1 MRKIIYSMAVVLLLA
16 ACASETKEKPLEQ
29 SNMQQ
34 EVIAMNKSMHGKWQG
49 VIDIPQMPLE
59 VILNLQKGNGTL
71 TVPAQGLSDFP
82 FESVEYDDQQL
93 NITIDFAG
101 SLIKITGTLE
111 KEQINATF
119 TQNGQTFPL
128 LLKPFTEVATTYD
141 ELTIPV
147 EGGKLKVALQ
157 MPDEPNGE
165 LVIIHA
171 GSGPTNKDGN
181 TIGSGKNDSLKM
193 LAEDL
198 ARQGIA
204 SVRFDKRGIGEN
216 TALIKKEQDLRF
228 DHYVKDVAAIIDYMK
243 QDERFTS
250 IHLIG
255 HSEGALIM
263 TLAAQESDI
272 ASLTLLAGAGRPV
285 DEILLEQLTASLPPT
300 LLAESKTAL
309 ENLKAGKAVQ
319 NVSAELQSLFRASVQ
334 PYMMSWLQYDPQQEV
349 SNVSVP
355 ILVIQGKKDI
365 QITETDAKALQKGN
379 EQATVRYFDQMNHVL
394 KDIKGDRTE
403 NIASYTNPDVP
414 LAVGLIEEI
423 VSFIR

>member
-1 MRKIIYSMAVVLLLA
+1 MAAVLFLT
-16 ACASETKEKPLEQ
+16 ACTSETKEKSQEQ
-29 SNMQQ
+29 TAIEQ
-34 EVIAMNKSMHGKWQG
+34 EAIAMNEDILGKWQG

-59 VILNLQKGNGTL
+59 VILNLQQDTGTL
-71 TVPAQGLSDFP
+71 TVPVQGLSDFP
-82 FESVEYDDQQL
+82 FESVNYDDRQL
-93 NITIDFAG
+93 TITIDLAG
-101 SLIKITGTLE
+101 SVIKIIGTLE
-111 KEQINATF
+111 NNQIVATF

-128 LLKPFTEVATTYD
+128 LLKLFTEVAATYD
-141 ELTIPV
+141 ELTVPV

-157 MPDEPNGE
+157 MPDNPTGE
-165 LVIIHA
+165 LAIIQA

-198 ARQGIA
+198 ATQGIA

-228 DHYVKDVAAIIDYMK
+228 NQYVNDVVAILDYMK

-263 TLAAQESDI
+263 TLAAQDSDI
-272 ASLTLLAGAGRPV
+272 GSLTLLAGAGRPA
-285 DEILLEQLTASLPPT
+285 DELLMEQLTASLSST

-309 ENLKAGKAVQ
+309 EKLKAGKMVS
-319 NVSAELQSLFRASVQ
+319 NVSAELQSLFRTSVQ
-334 PYMMSWLQYDPQQEV
+334 PYMMSWLQYDPQKELA
-349 SNVSVP
+349 NVSAP
-355 ILVIQGKKDI
+355 ILIVQGKKDI
-365 QITETDAKALQKGN
+365 QITQADATALKNGN

-394 KDIKGDRTE
+394 KDIKGDRSE
-403 NIASYTNPDVP
+403 NIASYTNPDYP
-414 LAVGLIEEI
+414 LAKGLIEEI

>member
-1 MRKIIYSMAVVLLLA
+1 MAAVLFLT
-16 ACASETKEKPLEQ
+16 ACTSETKEKSQEQ
-29 SNMQQ
+29 TAIEQ
-34 EVIAMNKSMHGKWQG
+34 EAIAMNEDILGKWQG

-59 VILNLQKGNGTL
+59 VILNLQQDTGTL
-71 TVPAQGLSDFP
+71 TVPVQGLSDFP
-82 FESVEYDDQQL
+82 FESVNYDDRQL
-93 NITIDFAG
+93 TITIDLAG
-101 SLIKITGTLE
+101 SVIKIIGTLE
-111 KEQINATF
+111 NNQIVATF

-128 LLKPFTEVATTYD
+128 LLKLFTEVAATYD
-141 ELTIPV
+141 ELTVPV

-157 MPDEPNGE
+157 MPDNPTGE
-165 LVIIHA
+165 LAIIQA

-198 ARQGIA
+198 ATQGIA

-228 DHYVKDVAAIIDYMK
+228 NQYVNDVVAILDYMK

-263 TLAAQESDI
+263 TLAAQDSDI
-272 ASLTLLAGAGRPV
+272 GSLTLLAGAGRPA
-285 DEILLEQLTASLPPT
+285 DELLMEQLTASLPST

-309 ENLKAGKAVQ
+309 EKLKAGKMVS
-319 NVSAELQSLFRASVQ
+319 NVSAELQSLFRTSVQ
-334 PYMMSWLQYDPQQEV
+334 PYMMSWLQYDPQKELA
-349 SNVSVP
+349 NVSAP
-355 ILVIQGKKDI
+355 ILIVQGKKDI
-365 QITETDAKALQKGN
+365 QITQADATALKNGN

-394 KDIKGDRTE
+394 KDIKGDRSE
-403 NIASYTNPDVP
+403 NIASYTNPDYP
-414 LAVGLIEEI
+414 LATGLIEEI

>member
-1 MRKIIYSMAVVLLLA
+1 MAAVLFLT
-16 ACASETKEKPLEQ
+16 ACTSETKEKSQEQ
-29 SNMQQ
+29 TAIEQ
-34 EVIAMNKSMHGKWQG
+34 EAIAMNEDILGKWQG

-59 VILNLQKGNGTL
+59 VILNLQQDTGTL
-71 TVPAQGLSDFP
+71 TVPVQGLSDFP
-82 FESVEYDDQQL
+82 FESVNYDDRQL
-93 NITIDFAG
+93 TITIDLAG
-101 SLIKITGTLE
+101 SVIKIIGTLE
-111 KEQINATF
+111 NNQIVGTF

-128 LLKPFTEVATTYD
+128 LLRAFTEVAATYD
-141 ELTIPV
+141 ELTVPV

-157 MPDEPNGE
+157 IPDNPTGE
-165 LVIIHA
+165 LAIIQA

-198 ARQGIA
+198 ATQGIA

-228 DHYVKDVAAIIDYMK
+228 NQYVNDVVAILDYMK

-263 TLAAQESDI
+263 TLAAQDSDI
-272 ASLTLLAGAGRPV
+272 GSLTLLAGAGRPA
-285 DEILLEQLTASLPPT
+285 DELLMEQLTASLPST

-309 ENLKAGKAVQ
+309 EKLKAGKMVS
-319 NVSAELQSLFRASVQ
+319 NVSAELQSLFRTSVQ
-334 PYMMSWLQYDPQQEV
+334 PYMMSWLQYDPQKELA
-349 SNVSVP
+349 NVSAP
-355 ILVIQGKKDI
+355 ILIVQGKKDI
-365 QITETDAKALQKGN
+365 QITQADATALKNGN

-394 KDIKGDRTE
+394 KDIKGDRSE
-403 NIASYTNPDVP
+403 NIASYTNPDYP
-414 LAVGLIEEI
+414 LAKGLIEEI

>member
-1 MRKIIYSMAVVLLLA
+1 MAAMLFLT
-16 ACASETKEKPLEQ
+16 ACTSETKEKSQEQ
-29 SNMQQ
+29 TAIEQ
-34 EVIAMNKSMHGKWQG
+34 EAIAMNEDILGKWQG

-59 VILNLQKGNGTL
+59 VILNLQQDTGTL
-71 TVPAQGLSDFP
+71 TVPVQGLSDFP
-82 FESVEYDDQQL
+82 FESVNYDDRQL
-93 NITIDFAG
+93 TITIDLAG
-101 SLIKITGTLE
+101 SVIKIIGTLE
-111 KEQINATF
+111 NNQIVATF

-128 LLKPFTEVATTYD
+128 LLKPFTEVAATYE
-141 ELTIPV
+141 ELTVPV

-157 MPDEPNGE
+157 MPDNPTGE
-165 LVIIHA
+165 LAIIQA

-198 ARQGIA
+198 ATQGIA

-228 DHYVKDVAAIIDYMK
+228 NQYVNDVVAILDYMK

-263 TLAAQESDI
+263 TLAAQDSDI
-272 ASLTLLAGAGRPV
+272 GSLTLLAGAGRPA
-285 DEILLEQLTASLPPT
+285 DELLMEQLTASLPST

-309 ENLKAGKAVQ
+309 EKLKAGKMVS
-319 NVSAELQSLFRASVQ
+319 NVSAELQSLFRTSVQ
-334 PYMMSWLQYDPQQEV
+334 PYMMSWLQYDPQKELA
-349 SNVSVP
+349 NVSAP
-355 ILVIQGKKDI
+355 ILIVQGKKDI
-365 QITETDAKALQKGN
+365 QITEADATALKNGN

-394 KDIKGDRTE
+394 KDIKGDRSE
-403 NIASYTNPDVP
+403 NIASYTNPDYP
-414 LAVGLIEEI
+414 LAKGLIEEI

>member
-1 MRKIIYSMAVVLLLA
+1 MAAVLFLT
-16 ACASETKEKPLEQ
+16 ACTSETKEKSQEQ
-29 SNMQQ
+29 TAIEQ
-34 EVIAMNKSMHGKWQG
+34 EAIAMNEDILGKWQG

-59 VILNLQKGNGTL
+59 VILNLQQDTGTL
-71 TVPAQGLSDFP
+71 TVPVQGLSDFP
-82 FESVEYDDQQL
+82 FESVNYDDRQL
-93 NITIDFAG
+93 TITIDLAG
-101 SLIKITGTLE
+101 SVIKIIGTLE
-111 KEQINATF
+111 NNQIVATF

-128 LLKPFTEVATTYD
+128 LLKPFTEVAATYD

-157 MPDEPNGE
+157 MPDNPTGE
-165 LVIIHA
+165 LAIIQA

-198 ARQGIA
+198 ATQGIA

-228 DHYVKDVAAIIDYMK
+228 NQYVNDVVAILDYMK

-263 TLAAQESDI
+263 TLAAQDSDI
-272 ASLTLLAGAGRPV
+272 GSLTLLAGAGRPA
-285 DEILLEQLTASLPPT
+285 DELLMEQLTASLPST

-309 ENLKAGKAVQ
+309 EKLKAGKMVS
-319 NVSAELQSLFRASVQ
+319 NVSAELQSLFRTSVQ
-334 PYMMSWLQYDPQQEV
+334 PYMMSWLQYDPQKELA
-349 SNVSVP
+349 NVSAP
-355 ILVIQGKKDI
+355 ILIVQGKKDI
-365 QITETDAKALQKGN
+365 QITQADATALKNGN
-379 EQATVRYFDQMNHVL
+379 EQATVRYFNQMNHVL
-394 KDIKGDRTE
+394 KDIKGDRSE
-403 NIASYTNPDVP
+403 NIASYTNPDYP
-414 LAVGLIEEI
+414 LAKGLIEEI

>member
-1 MRKIIYSMAVVLLLA
+1 MAAVLFLT
-16 ACASETKEKPLEQ
+16 ACTSETKEKSQEQ
-29 SNMQQ
+29 TAIEQ
-34 EVIAMNKSMHGKWQG
+34 EAIAMNEDILGKWQG

-59 VILNLQKGNGTL
+59 VILNLQQDTGTL
-71 TVPAQGLSDFP
+71 TVPVQGLSDFP
-82 FESVEYDDQQL
+82 FESVNYDDRQL
-93 NITIDFAG
+93 TITIDLAG
-101 SLIKITGTLE
+101 SVIKIIGTLE
-111 KEQINATF
+111 NNQIVATF

-128 LLKPFTEVATTYD
+128 LLKPFTEVAATYD

-157 MPDEPNGE
+157 MPDNLTGE
-165 LVIIHA
+165 LAIIQA

-198 ARQGIA
+198 ATQGIA

-228 DHYVKDVAAIIDYMK
+228 NQYVNDVVAILDYMK

-263 TLAAQESDI
+263 TLAAQDSDI
-272 ASLTLLAGAGRPV
+272 GSLTLLAGAGRPA
-285 DEILLEQLTASLPPT
+285 DELLMEQLTASLPST
-300 LLAESKTAL
+300 LLVESKTAL
-309 ENLKAGKAVQ
+309 EKLKAGKMVS

-334 PYMMSWLQYDPQQEV
+334 PYMMSWLQYDPQQELA
-349 SNVSVP
+349 NVSAP
-355 ILVIQGKKDI
+355 ILIVQGKKDI
-365 QITETDAKALQKGN
+365 QITQADATALKNGN

-394 KDIKGDRTE
+394 KDIKGDRSE
-403 NIASYTNPDVP
+403 NIASYTNPDYP
-414 LAVGLIEEI
+414 LATGLIEEI
-423 VSFIR
+423 VSFSR

>member
-1 MRKIIYSMAVVLLLA
+1 MRKIVYSIAVVLLLS
-16 ACASETKEKPLEQ
+16 ACTSETKEKPQEQ
-29 SNMQQ
+29 STTEQ
-34 EVIAMNKSMHGKWQG
+34 EVIAMSENLLGKWQG
-49 VIDIPQMPLE
+49 VIDTPQMPLE
-59 VILNLQKGNGTL
+59 VILNLQKDSGTL

-82 FESVEYDDQQL
+82 FESVKYDEHQL
-93 NITIDFAG
+93 NITIDLAG

-111 KEQINATF
+111 NNEINATF

-128 LLKPFTEVATTYD
+128 LLKPFIEATVTYD
-141 ELTIPV
+141 ELVVPV
-147 EGGKLKVALQ
+147 AGGTLKVALQ
-157 MPDEPNGE
+157 MPDDPTGE

-198 ARQGIA
+198 ALQGIA

-216 TALIKKEQDLRF
+216 TALIKKEQELRF
-228 DHYVKDVAAIIDYMK
+228 NHYVNDVAAIIDYMK

-285 DEILLEQLTASLPPT
+285 DELLMEQLTASLPPT

-309 ENLKAGKAVQ
+309 EKLKAGKMVS

-355 ILVIQGKKDI
+355 ILIVQGKKDI

-394 KDIKGDRTE
+394 KDIKGDRSE

-414 LAVGLIEEI
+414 LAAGLIEEI

>member
-1 MRKIIYSMAVVLLLA
+1 MAAVLFLT
-16 ACASETKEKPLEQ
+16 ACTSETKEKSQEQ
-29 SNMQQ
+29 TAIEQ
-34 EVIAMNKSMHGKWQG
+34 EAIAMNEDILGKWQG

-59 VILNLQKGNGTL
+59 VILNLQQDTGTL
-71 TVPAQGLSDFP
+71 TVPVQGLSDFP
-82 FESVEYDDQQL
+82 FESVNYDDRQL
-93 NITIDFAG
+93 TITIDLAG
-101 SLIKITGTLE
+101 SVIKIIGTLE
-111 KEQINATF
+111 NNQIVATF

-128 LLKPFTEVATTYD
+128 LLKPFTEVAATYD
-141 ELTIPV
+141 ELTVPV

-157 MPDEPNGE
+157 MPDNPTGE
-165 LVIIHA
+165 LAIIQA

-198 ARQGIA
+198 ATQGIA

-228 DHYVKDVAAIIDYMK
+228 NQYVNDVVAILDYMK

-263 TLAAQESDI
+263 TLAAQDSDI
-272 ASLTLLAGAGRPV
+272 GSLTLLAGAGRPA
-285 DEILLEQLTASLPPT
+285 DELLMEQLTASLPST
-300 LLAESKTAL
+300 LLVESKTAL
-309 ENLKAGKAVQ
+309 EKLKAGKMVS
-319 NVSAELQSLFRASVQ
+319 NVSAELQSLFRTSVQ
-334 PYMMSWLQYDPQQEV
+334 PYMMSWLQYDPQKELA
-349 SNVSVP
+349 NVSAP
-355 ILVIQGKKDI
+355 ILIVQGKKDI
-365 QITETDAKALQKGN
+365 QITQADATALKNGN

-394 KDIKGDRTE
+394 KDIKGDRSE
-403 NIASYTNPDVP
+403 NIASYTNPDYP
-414 LAVGLIEEI
+414 LATGLIEEI